1 MQGNL
6 ARTLIKRG
14 RYREL
19 LGQALLTGNVRTS
32 ARTGCARTGKRL
44 NKRRAFLRQRADLV
58 LGQERLERGRLW
70 RGCSGKA
77 EPLHKAEAIRGVYQ
91 IQSAP
96 PGKANSHPNVALY
109 IPCGLPQSR
118 ARPFRVSGL
127 GVQRSRSGTAR
138 SGQLPGGCSQRR
150 LVKQ

>member
-1 MQGNL
+1 ML
-6 ARTLIKRG
+6 G
-14 RYREL
+14 R
-19 LGQALLTGNVRTS
+19 ALLTGNVRTS
-32 ARTGCARTGKRL
+32 ARTGCADREAPEQEAL
-44 NKRRAFLRQRADLV
+44 ACLRQRAD
-58 LGQERLERGRLW
+58 
-70 RGCSGKA
+70 GCFGKA

-91 IQSAP
+91 IQSAS